1 MTAPHPARLHV
12 LLARDAPSAV
22 VIRRGPSRHTAVV
35 GWDRA
40 TDRFELGQWLHGR
53 VYERRSDLSPDGR
66 HLVYFAMNGR
76 WDSRVRGSWTAV
88 SRAPYLKALTLL
100 SKGDGWHGGGLFTSS
115 RELWINDG
123 YGHAVLE
130 DASGIARTAAYPWH
144 EAYGGECTGVYY
156 VRLQRDGWTMLD
168 TTHDDERNAVTLF
181 EKRINAH
188 WILRK
193 LAHATLK
200 RRIGRGCYFD
210 EHQVHNPR
218 TGETLDHP
226 DWEWADVDGGRLLW
240 AERGGLY
247 AGRMERQ
254 GLRGA
259 RLLHDFNPMT
269 FERRQ
274 APS

>member
-1 MTAPHPARLHV
+1 M
-12 LLARDAPSAV
+12 ARDASTAV
-22 VIRRGPSRHTAVV
+22 VIRRGPTRHTAFVA
-35 GWDRA
+35 WDRA
-40 TDRFELGQWLHGR
+40 RDRFELGQWLYGR

-76 WDSRVRGSWTAV
+76 WDARVRGSWTAV

-144 EAYGGECTGVYY
+144 EGYGGECPGVYY
-156 VRLQRDGWTMLD
+156 VRLQRDGWTMRETSRD
-168 TTHDDERNAVTLF
+168 EARNEVTTFERRVND
-181 EKRINAH
+181 H
-188 WILRK
+188 WKLRK

-210 EHQVHNPR
+210 EHQLHNAR
-218 TGETLDHP
+218 TGETVPYP
-226 DWEWADVDGGRLLW
+226 DWEWADVDGDRLVWAEGGRLH
-240 AERGGLY
+240 
-247 AGRMERQ
+247 AGRVERK
-254 GLRGA
+254 GLVNR
-259 RLLHDFNPMT
+259 RELFDFNPMV
-269 FERRQ
+269 FERRE
-274 APS
+274 APYD